1 MGYTF
6 AIPMDLA
13 GVNDTITNAQKE
25 RAPEVKIIFTK
36 DDSVNS
42 H

>member
-13 GVNDTITNAQKE
+13 GVNDTITNVQKE
-25 RAPEVKIIFTK
+25 KAPEVKIIFTA
-36 DDSVNS
+36 DYSVNS
-42 H
+42 N

>member
-1 MGYTF
+1 
-6 AIPMDLA
+6 MDLA
-13 GVNDTITNAQKE
+13 GVNDTITNVQKE
-25 RAPEVKIIFTK
+25 REPEVKIIFTD

>member
-1 MGYTF
+1 
-6 AIPMDLA
+6 MDLA
-13 GVNDTITNAQKE
+13 EVNDTTTNMQKE
-25 RAPEVKIIFTK
+25 REPEVKIIFTD